1 MALDL
6 GSTFLQLDE
15 VSERL
20 DRFRDDRRQRLQRF
34 VDEAASVDVQAAID
48 KTAFDRDR
56 PFLAA
61 QVQDRLL
68 GGYGPEDLPSDWCV
82 VAVDGS
88 HIDVDRH
95 LPVATYLVNLGGCTL
110 TYGAEPEA
118 SFFSQ
123 PDLASEHGDLYIT
136 DPAGHVQE
144 EPVTGALLGL
154 VRTVRE
160 LERLASA
167 VEECPPGLPALA
179 LVDGSLVLWG
189 LSGQGYQPY
198 IRQAIV
204 QDRLLP
210 ALDRLREQSRV
221 RPMSLS
227 AYVSLPRSTEV
238 INAARAALCPFDR
251 ARCRRSCGSRRSIVS
266 PCDMAN
272 GFLDRELFEE
282 TLEPGWRSPVY
293 RTNSSV
299 PRESY
304 GEHQVLFYYL
314 NCGDEIARVE
324 VPQWV
329 AEDES
334 LLALGHSL
342 ILDQCRRGQG
352 YPVAISEAHEQAVIT
367 GRDRELFKRMVA
379 ESLERKGLPT
389 YTSEK
394 ERSKRAPWV

>member
-15 VSERL
+15 VGERL
-20 DRFRDDRRQRLQRF
+20 GRFRDDRRQRLQRF
-34 VDEAASVDVQAAID
+34 VDEAAGVDVQAAID
-48 KTAFDRDR
+48 KTAFDRER

-61 QVQDRLL
+61 QVQDRLI
-68 GGYGPEDLPSDWCV
+68 GGYGPGVLPSDWCV

-95 LPVATYLVNLGGCTL
+95 LPVATYLINLGGCTL

-118 SFFSQ
+118 NFFNQ

-136 DPAGHVQE
+136 DPADHVQE
-144 EPVTGALLGL
+144 ELVTGALLGL

-160 LERLASA
+160 LERLAGA
-167 VEECPPGLPALA
+167 VEECPPGRPALA

-204 QDRLLP
+204 QDRLIP

-221 RPMSLS
+221 RPMSLA

-251 ARCRRSCGSRRSIVS
+251 ARCRRSCGSRRSVVS

-394 ERSKRAPWV
+394 ERSKRTPWV

>member
-20 DRFRDDRRQRLQRF
+20 GHFRDDRRQRLQRF
-34 VDEAASVDVQAAID
+34 VDGASSVDAQAAID
-48 KTAFDRDR
+48 KTAFDRER

-61 QVQDRLL
+61 QVQEQLL
-68 GGYGPEDLPSDWCV
+68 GGCGPSDLPSDWCV

-95 LPVATYLVNLGGCTL
+95 LPVATYLINLGGCTL

-118 SFFSQ
+118 NFFSQ

-136 DPAGHVQE
+136 DPADHVQE

-160 LERLASA
+160 LERLADA
-167 VEECPPGLPALA
+167 VEECPTGLPTLA

-198 IRQAIV
+198 IRKAIV

-210 ALDRLREQSRV
+210 ALDRLRKQGRV
-221 RPMSLS
+221 RRMSLS

-238 INAARAALCPFDR
+238 VNAARAALCPFDR
-251 ARCRRSCGSRRSIVS
+251 ARCRRSCGSRRSAVS
-266 PCDMAN
+266 PCDMTN
-272 GFLDRELFEE
+272 DFLDRELFEE

-304 GEHQVLFYYL
+304 GEHQVFFYYL

-329 AEDES
+329 AEDEG
-334 LLALGHSL
+334 LLAQGHSL

>member
-15 VSERL
+15 VSESL
-20 DRFRDDRRQRLQRF
+20 GRFRDDRRQRLQRF
-34 VDEAASVDVQAAID
+34 VDEAASVDAQAAID

-61 QVQDRLL
+61 QVQERLI
-68 GGYGPEDLPSDWCV
+68 GGCGPADLPSDWRV

-95 LPVATYLVNLGGCTL
+95 LPVATYLINLGGCTL

-118 SFFSQ
+118 NFFSQ

-136 DPAGHVQE
+136 DPADHVQE

-160 LERLASA
+160 LERLADA
-167 VEECPPGLPALA
+167 VEECPPGLPTLA

-210 ALDRLREQSRV
+210 ALDRLQKQSQL
-221 RPMSLS
+221 RPLS
-227 AYVSLPRSTEV
+227 VAAYVSLPRSTEAV
-238 INAARAALCPFDR
+238 NAARAALCPFDR
-251 ARCRRSCGSRRSIVS
+251 ARCRRSCGSRRSVVS

-272 GFLDRELFEE
+272 DFLDREMFEE
-282 TLEPGWRSPVY
+282 TLDPGWRSPVY

-304 GEHQVLFYYL
+304 GEHQVFFYYL
-314 NCGDEIARVE
+314 NCGEEIARVE
-324 VPQWV
+324 VPQWA
-329 AEDES
+329 AEDEG

-379 ESLERKGLPT
+379 ESLERRGLPT

-394 ERSKRAPWV
+394 ERSKRSPWV

>member
-1 MALDL
+1 MSLDL
-6 GSTFLQLDE
+6 GSVFLQLDE
-15 VSERL
+15 VSEGL
-20 DRFRDDRRQRLQRF
+20 DHFRDGRRQRLQRF
-34 VDEAASVDVQAAID
+34 ADKAASVDAQAAID

-68 GGYGPEDLPSDWCV
+68 GGYGPPELPSDWCV

-95 LPVATYLVNLGGCTL
+95 LPVATYLINLGGCTL

-118 SFFSQ
+118 NFFSQ
-123 PDLASEHGDLYIT
+123 PDLASEHADLYVT
-136 DPAGHVQE
+136 DPADPVQE

-160 LERLASA
+160 LERLADA
-167 VEECPPGLPALA
+167 VEGCPPGLPTLA

-210 ALDRLREQSRV
+210 ALDRLRKQSRA
-221 RPMSLS
+221 RPLSLS

-238 INAARAALCPFDR
+238 VNAARAALCPFDR
-251 ARCRRSCGSRRSIVS
+251 AHCRRSCGSRRSVSS

-272 GFLDRELFEE
+272 DFLDRELFEK
-282 TLEPGWRSPVY
+282 TLDTGWRSPLY

-314 NCGDEIARVE
+314 NCGEEIARVE
-324 VPQWV
+324 IPQWV
-329 AEDES
+329 AEDEG

-342 ILDQCRRGQG
+342 VLDQCRRGQG

-379 ESLERKGLPT
+379 ESLERRGLPT

-394 ERSKRAPWV
+394 DRSKRTPWV

>member
-15 VSERL
+15 VGEQLAGVRN
-20 DRFRDDRRQRLQRF
+20 DRYQRLQRF
-34 VDEAASVDVQAAID
+34 VDKTADVDVQTAVN
-48 KTAFDRDR
+48 KTSFDRDR

-61 QVQDRLL
+61 EVQDRLL
-68 GGYGPEDLPSDWCV
+68 GGYGPVDLPSDWCV

-95 LPVATYLVNLGGCTL
+95 LPVPTYLINLGGCTL
-110 TYGAEPEA
+110 TYGAHA
-118 SFFSQ
+118 DAALFSQ
-123 PDLASEHGDLYIT
+123 PDLASEHEELYINNPA
-136 DPAGHVQE
+136 DPVEE

-160 LERLASA
+160 LERLADA
-167 VEECPPGLPALA
+167 VEECPPGLPTLA

-198 IRQAIV
+198 IREAIV
-204 QDRLLP
+204 RDRLLP
-210 ALDRLREQSRV
+210 ALDRLREQSQL
-221 RPMSLS
+221 RPLS
-227 AYVSLPRSTEV
+227 VAAYVSLPRSTEV
-238 INAARAALCPFDR
+238 VNAARAALCPFDR
-251 ARCRRSCGSRRSIVS
+251 AHCRRSCGSRRSVSS

-272 GFLDRELFEE
+272 DLLDRELFYE
-282 TLEPGWRSPVY
+282 TLDPGWRSPVY

-304 GEHQVLFYYL
+304 GEHQVVFYYMH
-314 NCGDEIARVE
+314 CGEEIARVE
-324 VPQWV
+324 IPQWI
-329 AEDES
+329 ADDEG

-379 ESLERKGLPT
+379 ESLERKGLTT

-394 ERSKRAPWV
+394 ERSKRTPWV

>member
-15 VSERL
+15 AGEQLVGVRN
-20 DRFRDDRRQRLQRF
+20 DRYQRLQRF
-34 VDEAASVDVQAAID
+34 VDKTADVDVQTAVN
-48 KTAFDRDR
+48 KTSFDRDR

-61 QVQDRLL
+61 EVQDRLL
-68 GGYGPEDLPSDWCV
+68 GGYGPVDLPSDRCV

-95 LPVATYLVNLGGCTL
+95 IPVPTYLINLGGCTL
-110 TYGAEPEA
+110 TYGARA
-118 SFFSQ
+118 DAALFSQ
-123 PDLASEHGDLYIT
+123 PDLASEHEELYINN
-136 DPAGHVQE
+136 PANPVEE

-160 LERLASA
+160 LERLADA
-167 VEECPPGLPALA
+167 VEECPPGLPTLA

-198 IRQAIV
+198 IREAIV
-204 QDRLLP
+204 RDSLLP
-210 ALDRLREQSRV
+210 ALNRLRDQSQL
-221 RPMSLS
+221 RPLS
-227 AYVSLPRSTEV
+227 VAAYVSLPRSTEV
-238 INAARAALCPFDR
+238 VNAARAALCPFDR
-251 ARCRRSCGSRRSIVS
+251 AHCRRSCGSRRSVSS

-272 GFLDRELFEE
+272 DLLDRELFYE

-304 GEHQVLFYYL
+304 GEHQVVFYYMH
-314 NCGDEIARVE
+314 CGEEIARVE
-324 VPQWV
+324 IPQWI
-329 AEDES
+329 ADDEG

-379 ESLERKGLPT
+379 ESLERKGLTT

-394 ERSKRAPWV
+394 ERSKRTPWV